1 MLLDIMPYIILYKW
15 GEDKHRTPIIQ
26 KAPSSKE
33 GLPHPL
39 RMGEEVRE
47 GVREKVK
54 RERRR
59 E

>member
-15 GEDKHRTPIIQ
+15 GEDKDRTPIIQ
-26 KAPSSKE
+26 KVPSPKE
-33 GLPHPL
+33 GLSHPL
-39 RMGEEVRE
+39 RMGEEGRE